1 MNFGTNSQI
10 LMKVSFLLS
19 RRIYQFSSYKLE
31 HAVACYIHKHKVNIP
46 FLPILRVETTETG
59 IFPSFCSLVFMLI
72 KQNPDLR
79 QSMLENQQDKQLE
92 DTNRPAP
99 PTNPDKGVARA
110 GKGWLLATPR
120 PNQVPDA
127 QSRTKRQRCSCR
139 CL

>member
-110 GKGWLLATPR
+110 GCWPPQGRIKYPTPR
-120 PNQVPDA
+120 AELRGKDVAAVVYKNN
-127 QSRTKRQRCSCR
+127 
-139 CL
+139 